1 MPFEIRMNM
10 FLIKCGDINNLLCEE
25 CEEIINIILLKV
37 GDLVFHQMANKITSD
52 VKSIQE

>member
-1 MPFEIRMNM
+1 M